1 MDGSEDHLLTGYD
14 LKEVDLIIDF
24 INSDNDQENNE
35 DDLNSEDDNK
45 NEENLIDN

>member
-14 LKEVDLIIDF
+14 LKELDLIIDL

-35 DDLNSEDDNK
+35 DDLNSEDDK
-45 NEENLIDN
+45 KDQENEYDR

>member
-1 MDGSEDHLLTGYD
+1 MYGLEDHLLTGYD

-35 DDLNSEDDNK
+35 DDLNSEDDK
-45 NEENLIDN
+45 KDQENEYDR